1 MIAACVIMIIIS
13 ILINAADINFINSVI
28 IAFII
33 VTDLLLIL
41 LFAFSHMNIISEIF
55 PI

>member
-1 MIAACVIMIIIS
+1 MIAACVIMIITS
-13 ILINAADINFINSVI
+13 ILINAADTSLMFQLF
-28 IAFII
+28 IAFIS